1 MFKSISTRWT
11 WTCIQYRRLA
21 IASAACPRS
30 FRPQAKAAGAWPNL
44 TVRCVPEPRGL
55 YRAKAS
61 SSSNLAATASELESA
76 KSQDALLREFAQI
89 PVERIRNFSIIAHVD
104 HGKST
109 LADRI
114 LELTGAITKQEGQ
127 HQVLDNLQ
135 VERERGI
142 TVKAQTASIFYKY
155 KDQQTYLLNLID
167 TPGHVDF
174 SNEVSRSLAAC
185 DGVILLVDACHGVQ
199 AQTVANYHLAK
210 QRNLIVVPVLNKIDI
225 KHAQPEKVIQD
236 LQFLFQIDPK
246 TVLQV
251 SAKLGLGIK
260 EVLNRVIESIPPP
273 QVQREQEFRALI
285 FDSWFD
291 KYRGALNLIYILNGH
306 LEQGQEIQ
314 SMATKKIYP
323 LKTISIL
330 RPKECD
336 VKSLSAGQV
345 GLIAC
350 NMRNSKESI
359 IGDTIYLKNQ
369 IVQSAGN
376 YTPQKPLVFAG
387 IFPVDQSKH
396 VALRSAIDKMILN
409 DSAVTLMVDSSPAL
423 GQGWRLGFLGLLH
436 MEVFCQ
442 RLEQEHNAEPIITAP
457 SVTYRIVL
465 NNPRMIKQM
474 GKNTLDISNA
484 ALFPEPSNI
493 KEYYEPL
500 VMGTII
506 TPSEYVGQI
515 IALCIDRRGVQQ
527 SSINIDETRI
537 LMTYVLP
544 LSEIILDFHDRLKSL
559 SSGYASFSYED
570 HGYHLTNLVRLDI
583 HLNGR
588 PVEELCRIVH
598 ATKATGIARQMVHKL
613 KDLIP
618 RQMVQIAIQAC
629 VGSKVLARETIK
641 AYRKDVTAKLYGG
654 DVTRRMKLL
663 RQQAEGKKKMRMF
676 ANIRVPHETFINVL
690 KR

>member
-1 MFKSISTRWT
+1 MYKTIRWNLTQTTGHSTWK
-11 WTCIQYRRLA
+11 RLA
-21 IASAACPRS
+21 AYRTLCTTLARLEDKSDTVADAS
-30 FRPQAKAAGAWPNL
+30 PNL
-44 TVRCVPEPRGL
+44 
-55 YRAKAS
+55 
-61 SSSNLAATASELESA
+61 
-76 KSQDALLREFAQI
+76 SQDALLQQFAEM
-89 PVERIRNFSIIAHVD
+89 PVKRIRNFSIIAHVD

-109 LADRI
+109 LADRV
-114 LELTGAITKQEGQ
+114 LELTGAISRNAGQ
-127 HQVLDNLQ
+127 HQVLDSLQ

-155 KDQQTYLLNLID
+155 KQELYLLNLID

-210 QRNLIVVPVLNKIDI
+210 QRQLAVVPVLNKIDI
-225 KHAQPEKVIQD
+225 KHAKPDQVTKDMQ
-236 LQFLFQIDPK
+236 LLFGIEPS
-246 TVLQV
+246 TVLRV
-251 SAKLGLGIK
+251 SAKLGTGVDQ
-260 EVLNRVIESIPPP
+260 VLERVIETIPPP
-273 QVQREQEFRALI
+273 NVQRESAFRALI

-291 KYRGALNLIYILNGH
+291 KYRGALNLIYVLNGQ
-306 LEQGQEIQ
+306 LAVGQDIQ
-314 SMATKKIYP
+314 SLATKKVYP
-323 LKTISIL
+323 
-330 RPKECD
+330 
-336 VKSLSAGQV
+336 VKSLSVLRPAECAVNSLLAGQV

-359 IGDTIYLKNQ
+359 IGDTIHLKHQ
-369 IVQSAGN
+369 TATAAGT
-376 YTPQKPLVFAG
+376 YRPQQPLVFAG

-396 VALRSAIDKMILN
+396 VALRSAIDKMVLN
-409 DSAVTLMVDSSPAL
+409 DSAVTVNVDSSPAL

-442 RLEQEHNAEPIITAP
+442 RLEQEHGAEPIITAP

-465 NNPRMIKQM
+465 RNPKLIKQH
-474 GKNTLDISNA
+474 GRNTLDISNA
-484 ALFPEPSNI
+484 ALLPEPSNI
-493 KEYYEPL
+493 EEYYEPL
-500 VMGTII
+500 VLGTII
-506 TPSEYVGQI
+506 TPTEYVGQI
-515 IALCIDRRGVQQ
+515 IGLCVERRGLQQ
-527 SSINIDETRI
+527 SSVNIDESRI
-537 LMTYVLP
+537 LMKYVLP

-570 HGYHLTNLVRLDI
+570 HGYHLTHLVRLDI

-588 PVEELCRIVH
+588 PIEELCRIVH
-598 ATKATGIARQMVHKL
+598 ASKATGVARQMVHKL

-618 RQMVQIAIQAC
+618 KQMVQIAIQAC

-663 RQQAEGKKKMRMF
+663 KQQSEGKKKMRMF
-676 ANIRVPHETFINVL
+676 ANIRVPHETFIDVL

>member
-1 MFKSISTRWT
+1 CSSKNVITCSAIMYKSINWT
-11 WTCIQYRRLA
+11 LRRAGKPLTWIRLAAYRRTLSTTA
-21 IASAACPRS
+21 LRRAEES
-30 FRPQAKAAGAWPNL
+30 AAGAAAGP
-44 TVRCVPEPRGL
+44 VEP
-55 YRAKAS
+55 A
-61 SSSNLAATASELESA
+61 EQE
-76 KSQDALLREFAQI
+76 ALLRQFGQM

-109 LADRI
+109 LADRL
-114 LELTGAITKQEGQ
+114 LELTGAIARTAGQ
-127 HQVLDNLQ
+127 HQVLDSLQ

-142 TVKAQTASIFYKY
+142 TVKAQTASIYY
-155 KDQQTYLLNLID
+155 RYRHEVYLLNLID

-210 QRNLIVVPVLNKIDI
+210 QRELAVVPVLNKIDI
-225 KHAQPEKVIQD
+225 KHANPDQVTKDMQ
-236 LQFLFQIDPK
+236 LLFGIEPA
-246 TVLQV
+246 TVLRV
-251 SAKLGLGIK
+251 SAKLGTGVAA
-260 EVLNRVIESIPPP
+260 VLDRVIEAVPAPR
-273 QVQREQEFRALI
+273 VQRERPFRALI

-291 KYRGALNLIYILNGH
+291 KYRGALNLVYVLDGQ
-306 LEQGQEIQ
+306 LQQGQDIQ
-314 SMATKKIYP
+314 SLATRKSYP
-323 LKTISIL
+323 VKSLSVL
-330 RPKECD
+330 RPGE
-336 VKSLSAGQV
+336 VAVEALSAGQV
-345 GLIAC
+345 GLLAC

-359 IGDTIYLKNQ
+359 IGDTIHLKHQ
-369 IVQSAGN
+369 ASVDAAGA
-376 YTPQKPLVFAG
+376 YKPQQPLVYAG
-387 IFPVDQSKH
+387 VFPVDQSKH
-396 VALRSAIDKMILN
+396 VALRSAIEKMILN
-409 DSAVTLMVDSSPAL
+409 DSAVTVHVDSSPAL

-457 SVTYRIVL
+457 SVTYHLVL
-465 NNPRMIKQM
+465 GNPKLIKQH
-474 GKNTLDISNA
+474 GKRRLEISNA
-484 ALFPEPSNI
+484 ALFPDPSSI
-493 KEYYEPL
+493 AEYHEPL

-506 TPSEYVGQI
+506 TPTEYVGPI
-515 IALCIDRRGVQQ
+515 IGLCVERRGVQQ
-527 SSINIDETRI
+527 SSVNIDETRI
-537 LMTYVLP
+537 LMKYVLP

-570 HGYHLTNLVRLDI
+570 HGYHPTQLVRLDI
-583 HLNGR
+583 NLNGR
-588 PVEELCRIVH
+588 TVEELCRIVH
-598 ATKATGIARQMVHKL
+598 ASKANAVARQMVHKL

-618 RQMVQIAIQAC
+618 KQMVQIAIQAC

-676 ANIRVPHETFINVL
+676 ANIRVPHETFIDVL

>member
-1 MFKSISTRWT
+1 MYKRIRWT
-11 WTCIQYRRLA
+11 LLHATGQCTWNRLAAYRRTLCTTLIRPSSDIEA
-21 IASAACPRS
+21 TIAATSTP
-30 FRPQAKAAGAWPNL
+30 
-44 TVRCVPEPRGL
+44 
-55 YRAKAS
+55 S
-61 SSSNLAATASELESA
+61 SSLSR
-76 KSQDALLREFAQI
+76 DALERQFKQI

-109 LADRI
+109 LADRL
-114 LELTGAITKQEGQ
+114 LELTGAISRNPGQ

-142 TVKAQTASIFYKY
+142 TVKAQTASIFYKHHNEL
-155 KDQQTYLLNLID
+155 YLLNLID

-210 QRNLIVVPVLNKIDI
+210 QRELTVVPVLNKIDI
-225 KHAQPEKVIQD
+225 KHANPEQVTKD
-236 LQFLFQIDPK
+236 MELLFSIDPT
-246 TVLQV
+246 TVLRV
-251 SAKLGLGIK
+251 SAKLGTGVD
-260 EVLNRVIESIPPP
+260 EVLQRVIERIPPP
-273 QVQREQEFRALI
+273 RVDRESAFRALI

-291 KYRGALNLIYILNGH
+291 KYRGALNLIYVLNGQ
-306 LEQGQEIQ
+306 LKQGDDIQ
-314 SMATKKIYP
+314 SLATQKMYP
-323 LKTISIL
+323 IKSISVL
-330 RPKECD
+330 CPAECQVD
-336 VKSLSAGQV
+336 TLSAGQV

-359 IGDTIYLKNQ
+359 IGDTIHLKHQ
-369 IVQSAGN
+369 STSSAGS
-376 YTPQKPLVFAG
+376 YKPQQPLVFAG
-387 IFPVDQSKH
+387 VFPVDQSKH
-396 VALRSAIDKMILN
+396 VALRSAIDKMVLN
-409 DSAVTLMVDSSPAL
+409 DSAVTVKVDSSPAL

-442 RLEQEHNAEPIITAP
+442 RLEQEHGAEPIITAP

-465 NNPRMIKQM
+465 RNPKLIKQH
-474 GKNTLDISNA
+474 GRDTLDISNA
-484 ALFPEPSNI
+484 ALLPEPASI
-493 KEYYEPL
+493 EEYYEPL

-506 TPSEYVGQI
+506 TPTDYVGQI
-515 IALCIDRRGVQQ
+515 IGLCVERRGLQQ
-527 SSINIDETRI
+527 SSVNIDESRI
-537 LMTYVLP
+537 LMKYVLP

-570 HGYHLTNLVRLDI
+570 HGYHLTQLVRLDI

-598 ATKATGIARQMVHKL
+598 VSKATGVARHMVYKL

-629 VGSKVLARETIK
+629 VGSKVIARETIK

-663 RQQAEGKKKMRMF
+663 KQQSEGKKKMRLF
-676 ANIRVPHETFINVL
+676 ANIRVPHETFIDVL

>member
-1 MFKSISTRWT
+1 MYKTMRWT
-11 WTCIQYRRLA
+11 RSLTQTTGRSTWQRLA
-21 IASAACPRS
+21 AHRTLCTTLVRLEDKSDAAP
-30 FRPQAKAAGAWPNL
+30 A
-44 TVRCVPEPRGL
+44 
-55 YRAKAS
+55 
-61 SSSNLAATASELESA
+61 SNLSEA
-76 KSQDALLREFAQI
+76 ALLRQFAEM
-89 PVERIRNFSIIAHVD
+89 PVQRIRNFSIIAHVD

-109 LADRI
+109 LADRV
-114 LELTGAITKQEGQ
+114 LELTGAISRNAGQ
-127 HQVLDNLQ
+127 HQVLDSLQ

-155 KDQQTYLLNLID
+155 KQQLYLLNLID

-210 QRNLIVVPVLNKIDI
+210 QRQLAVVPVLNKIDI
-225 KHAQPEKVIQD
+225 KHAQPDQVTRDMQ
-236 LQFLFQIDPK
+236 LLFGIEPAS
-246 TVLQV
+246 VLRV
-251 SAKLGLGIK
+251 SAKLGTGIDQ
-260 EVLNRVIESIPPP
+260 VLERVIETIPPP
-273 QVQREQEFRALI
+273 NVQRESAFRALI

-291 KYRGALNLIYILNGH
+291 KYRGALNLIYVLNGQ
-306 LEQGQEIQ
+306 LAVGQDIQ
-314 SMATKKIYP
+314 SLATKKVYP
-323 LKTISIL
+323 
-330 RPKECD
+330 
-336 VKSLSAGQV
+336 VKSLSVLRPAECAVHGLLAGQV

-359 IGDTIYLKNQ
+359 IGDTIHLKHQ
-369 IVQSAGN
+369 TATAAGS
-376 YTPQKPLVFAG
+376 YRPQQPLVFAG

-396 VALRSAIDKMILN
+396 VALRSAIDKMVLN
-409 DSAVTLMVDSSPAL
+409 DSAVTVNVDSSPAL

-442 RLEQEHNAEPIITAP
+442 RLEQEHGAEPIITAP

-465 NNPRMIKQM
+465 RNPKLIKQH
-474 GKNTLDISNA
+474 GRNTLDISNA
-484 ALFPEPSNI
+484 ALLPDPSNI
-493 KEYYEPL
+493 EEYHEPL
-500 VMGTII
+500 VLGTII
-506 TPSEYVGQI
+506 TPTEYVGQI
-515 IALCIDRRGVQQ
+515 IGLCVERRGLQQ
-527 SSINIDETRI
+527 SSVNIDESRI
-537 LMTYVLP
+537 LMKYVLP

-570 HGYHLTNLVRLDI
+570 HGYHQTHLVRLDI

-588 PVEELCRIVH
+588 PIEELCRIVH
-598 ATKATGIARQMVHKL
+598 ASKATGVARQMVHKL

-618 RQMVQIAIQAC
+618 KQMVQIAIQAC

-663 RQQAEGKKKMRMF
+663 KQQSEGKKKMRMF
-676 ANIRVPHETFINVL
+676 ANIRVPHETFIDVL

>member
-1 MFKSISTRWT
+1 
-11 WTCIQYRRLA
+11 
-21 IASAACPRS
+21 
-30 FRPQAKAAGAWPNL
+30 
-44 TVRCVPEPRGL
+44 
-55 YRAKAS
+55 
-61 SSSNLAATASELESA
+61 SEVAE
-76 KSQDALLREFAQI
+76 QHALMRQFNEI

-109 LADRI
+109 LADRL
-114 LELTGAITKQEGQ
+114 LELTGAISRNAGQ

-142 TVKAQTASIFYKY
+142 TVKAQTASIFYKFNN
-155 KDQQTYLLNLID
+155 QLYLLNLID

-199 AQTVANYHLAK
+199 AQTVANYHLAT
-210 QRNLIVVPVLNKIDI
+210 QRQLAVVPVLNKIDI
-225 KHAQPEKVIQD
+225 KHANPDQVTKDMQ
-236 LQFLFQIDPK
+236 LLFGIKPD
-246 TVLQV
+246 TVLRV
-251 SAKLGLGIK
+251 SAKLGTGV
-260 EVLNRVIESIPPP
+260 EQVLQRVIERIPSPS
-273 QVQREQEFRALI
+273 VQRESAFRALI

-291 KYRGALNLIYILNGH
+291 KYRGALNLIYVLNGH
-306 LEQGQEIQ
+306 LSVGQDIQ
-314 SMATKKIYP
+314 SLATKKTYP
-323 LKTISIL
+323 
-330 RPKECD
+330 
-336 VKSLSAGQV
+336 VKSLSVLRPAECAVECLQAGQV
-345 GLIAC
+345 GLVAC

-359 IGDTIYLKNQ
+359 IGDTIHLKHE
-369 IVQSAGN
+369 SALAAGS
-376 YTPQKPLVFAG
+376 YKPQQPLVFAG

-396 VALRSAIDKMILN
+396 VALRSAIDKMVLN
-409 DSAVTLMVDSSPAL
+409 DSAVTVNVDSSPAL

-442 RLEQEHNAEPIITAP
+442 RLEQEHGAEPIITAP

-465 NNPRMIKQM
+465 RNPKLIKQH
-474 GKNTLDISNA
+474 GRDTLEISNA
-484 ALFPEPSNI
+484 ALLPEPASI
-493 KEYYEPL
+493 KEYFEPL
-500 VMGTII
+500 VLGTII
-506 TPSEYVGQI
+506 APTEYVGQI
-515 IALCIDRRGVQQ
+515 IGLCVERRGVQQ
-527 SSINIDETRI
+527 SSVNIDESRI
-537 LMTYVLP
+537 LMKYVLP

-570 HGYHLTNLVRLDI
+570 HGYHSTNLVRLDI
-583 HLNGR
+583 HLNSR

-598 ATKATGIARQMVHKL
+598 VSKATGVARHMVYKL
-613 KDLIP
+613 KELIP
-618 RQMVQIAIQAC
+618 KQMVQIAIQAC

-676 ANIRVPHETFINVL
+676 ANIRVPHETFIDVL

>member
-1 MFKSISTRWT
+1 MMLKTLLRASGLCSSQRWT
-11 WTCIQYRRLA
+11 
-21 IASAACPRS
+21 ACR
-30 FRPQAKAAGAWPNL
+30 FICK
-44 TVRCVPEPRGL
+44 
-55 YRAKAS
+55 S
-61 SSSNLAATASELESA
+61 SVCFEEKSSEVAE
-76 KSQDALLREFAQI
+76 QHALMRQFNEI

-109 LADRI
+109 LADRL
-114 LELTGAITKQEGQ
+114 LELTGAISRNAGQ

-142 TVKAQTASIFYKY
+142 TVKAQTASIFYKFNN
-155 KDQQTYLLNLID
+155 QLYLLNLID

-199 AQTVANYHLAK
+199 AQTVANYHLAT
-210 QRNLIVVPVLNKIDI
+210 QRQLAVVPVLNKIDI
-225 KHAQPEKVIQD
+225 KHANPDQVTKDMQ
-236 LQFLFQIDPK
+236 LLFGIKPD
-246 TVLQV
+246 TVLRV
-251 SAKLGLGIK
+251 SAKLGTGV
-260 EVLNRVIESIPPP
+260 EQVLQRVIERIPSPS
-273 QVQREQEFRALI
+273 VQRESAFRALI

-291 KYRGALNLIYILNGH
+291 KYRGALNLIYVLNGH
-306 LEQGQEIQ
+306 LSVGQDIQ
-314 SMATKKIYP
+314 SLATKKTYP
-323 LKTISIL
+323 
-330 RPKECD
+330 
-336 VKSLSAGQV
+336 VKSLSVLRPAECAVECLQAGQV
-345 GLIAC
+345 GLVAC

-359 IGDTIYLKNQ
+359 IGDTIHLKHE
-369 IVQSAGN
+369 SALAAGS
-376 YTPQKPLVFAG
+376 YKPQQPLVFAG

-396 VALRSAIDKMILN
+396 VALRSAIDKMVLN
-409 DSAVTLMVDSSPAL
+409 DSAVTVNVDSSPAL

-442 RLEQEHNAEPIITAP
+442 RLEQEHGAEPIITAP

-465 NNPRMIKQM
+465 RNPKLIKQH
-474 GKNTLDISNA
+474 GRDTLEISNA
-484 ALFPEPSNI
+484 ALLPEPASI
-493 KEYYEPL
+493 KEYFEPL
-500 VMGTII
+500 VLGTII
-506 TPSEYVGQI
+506 APTEYVGQI
-515 IALCIDRRGVQQ
+515 IGLCVERRGVQQ
-527 SSINIDETRI
+527 SSVNIDESRI
-537 LMTYVLP
+537 LMKYVLP

-570 HGYHLTNLVRLDI
+570 HGYHSTNLVRLDI
-583 HLNGR
+583 HLNSR

-598 ATKATGIARQMVHKL
+598 VSKATGVARHMVYKL
-613 KDLIP
+613 KELIP
-618 RQMVQIAIQAC
+618 KQMVQIAIQAC

-676 ANIRVPHETFINVL
+676 ANIRVPHETFIDVL